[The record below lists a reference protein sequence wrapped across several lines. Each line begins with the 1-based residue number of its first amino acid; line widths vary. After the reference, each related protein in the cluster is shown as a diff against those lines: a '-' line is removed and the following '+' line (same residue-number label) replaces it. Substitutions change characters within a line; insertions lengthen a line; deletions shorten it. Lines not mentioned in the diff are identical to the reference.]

1 MQGPVLF
8 NPAASSIIPALSSPR
23 PSPCRIK
30 MQQQRLGTCRG
41 SSHHYSPITDFNL
54 YELLGIDASSDT
66 SQIKVAYR
74 ALQKRCH
81 PDIAGPPGHDMAIF
95 LNDAYALLSDPTSR
109 MAYDKELAKVADL
122 QGYTGRPIYSAW
134 VGSESEERAVF
145 VDEVKCIGC
154 LKCAL
159 FADKTFAIESVYGR
173 ARVVAQWADPESNI
187 QQAIAACPVDCIL
200 IVERS
205 DLAALEFVMSKQ
217 PRGRVRIGAGNTAGI
232 RTVDVFDEVEK
243 FKGRYANHNAPKNYS
258 KESEAGYRGIQMLSN
273 WLYWESPRRDGTS
286 ALITQKWKGGERRR
300 YDEASVKKLKEA
312 AAGGGGK
319 TSSAAA
325 AACSEYWEPLAIALP
340 TTCTVTLPTPNPAK
354 AKSESDDES
363 PGPGAAGPII
373 KGSPLRWSVPM
384 GASIVAATIVRL
396 QLGDPVGGGLEDHVG
411 GSLALAIVN
420 SSWMPL
426 ILAALTWYL
435 ILMYL
440 VELLEAAFRTK
451 L

>member
-30 MQQQRLGTCRG
+30 MQQQWLGTCRG

-200 IVERS
+200 
-205 DLAALEFVMSKQ
+205 EFEILQ
-217 PRGRVRIGAGNTAGI
+217 
-232 RTVDVFDEVEK
+232 
-243 FKGRYANHNAPKNYS
+243 
-258 KESEAGYRGIQMLSN
+258 ESEAGYRGIQMLSN

-319 TSSAAA
+319 TSSAAAA